1 MIMLKMAIAKFYGK
15 SPEVLVT
22 LLKKREEDL
31 KWGKETN
38 MMGSGR
44 LLELEIEIQAIKI
57 LLKKY

>member
-1 MIMLKMAIAKFYGK
+1 MLKMAIAKFYGK